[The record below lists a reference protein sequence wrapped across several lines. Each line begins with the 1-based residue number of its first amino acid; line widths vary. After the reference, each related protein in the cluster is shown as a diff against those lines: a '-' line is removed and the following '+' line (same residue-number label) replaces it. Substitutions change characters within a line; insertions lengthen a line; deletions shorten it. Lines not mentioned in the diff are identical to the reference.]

1 MNKDK
6 CQFEGGGSV
15 LNKKIKI
22 GYTPIHRPTAK
33 KNYTLYR
40 VIQVQLG

>member
-22 GYTPIHRPTAK
+22 GYPPLLRLLQK
-33 KNYTLYR
+33 KLYP
-40 VIQVQLG
+40 VQGD